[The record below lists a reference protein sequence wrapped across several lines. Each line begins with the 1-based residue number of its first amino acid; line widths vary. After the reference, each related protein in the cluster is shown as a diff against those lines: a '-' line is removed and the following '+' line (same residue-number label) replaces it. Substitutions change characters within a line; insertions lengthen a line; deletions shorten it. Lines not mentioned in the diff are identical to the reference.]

1 MVKPGSSQQSKAV
14 QELVASV
21 RSNVEVIKD
30 ALKAPAT
37 EDSHAVVSDL
47 MLEVKQSQDKL
58 QKKAEELA
66 DTGEFDNTNE
76 IFEAIDQVT
85 QLEPEYENW
94 SKLISAPDSGAPN
107 ADMIGSSIHVE
118 EEAVDTGIKQKK
130 KKKKKRKDNIES
142 SGFDAANS
150 GGGWEAFPPPPGAAS
165 GSSWPVTQ
173 SVPVPVVV
181 DSAEQTPEPVSAQPS
196 SAKGRITLGMT
207 WDMIGPLLGDPGS
220 SDEERKARLGE
231 LMKEAIASEC
241 GISQSRINI
250 IQISYLNHEC
260 LLTVQN
266 QSIVLL
272 HPYVV
277 I

>member
-21 RSNVEVIKD
+21 RSNVEVIRD

-58 QKKAEELA
+58 QKKAAELA

-94 SKLISAPDSGAPN
+94 SKQISAPDSGAPN
-107 ADMIGSSIHVE
+107 ADLIGSSIHVE
-118 EEAVDTGIKQKK
+118 EDFADSGTKQKK
-130 KKKKKRKDNIES
+130 KKKKKRKENLVAES
-142 SGFDAANS
+142 SGHDAATS

-165 GSSWPVTQ
+165 GSSWPATQ
-173 SVPVPVVV
+173 SVPAPVVV
-181 DSAEQTPEPVSAQPS
+181 ENAEQTPVPVSAKPS

-250 IQISYLNHEC
+250 IQIS
-260 LLTVQN
+260 
-266 QSIVLL
+266 
-272 HPYVV
+272 
-277 I
+277 